1 MRGGVNDNTLW
12 GMPRRTIRLND
23 ITWERNIFGT
33 CGKYYRITYIF
44 EVNYDTWNR
53 FILDEGT
60 RVKILKD
67 FPVSDINPLV
77 PYVDPYTGKP
87 GRALLNGQ
95 GYPIDSVYGNM
106 SEVFVHEK
114 EIEQEF
120 DFFLLGIPAS
130 F

>member
-1 MRGGVNDNTLW
+1 
-12 GMPRRTIRLND
+12 MPRRTIRLND
-23 ITWERNIFGT
+23 ITWESNIFGT

-67 FPVSDINPLV
+67 FPVSDTNPLV